1 MSSND
6 PYIRQIQLSIQYIAL
21 TFGFPI
27 LILGIIGNI
36 LNIIVFLHK
45 ASYKHN
51 ASSFY
56 MLVKSFFDLNVLVIS
71 LAGDIIIDGFHANA
85 LTSENWCKFR
95 VPLVYINSLCSS
107 SCLCLQAIDSYMC
120 SSRNATIRQYS
131 TIKKARYLIVG
142 FLFVWICNECPY
154 YFMKSANIIPNL
166 TCQTSNTIY
175 RTYRSYFTI
184 LVLNIIVPVTIITL
198 FGYLTYKNMHTL
210 NTDGQYRLSTLTKQ
224 TIRMAL
230 YEIIIVLLFKCP
242 FGIAQIYLVSTANIV
257 KDVYRQTQEQFI
269 TLFFYFYVYNA
280 NAVPFFCYFA
290 ASKSFRKQVIDT
302 IKRIRFNQRTN
313 LVFPLGDTCGGFI
326 RKDDWDISGNDL
338 LSSPV
343 QVTDYASCCTK
354 CQTTSGCKAFA
365 YSPTTKDCWP
375 KTSTGGGGKPE
386 GNRISGY
393 SSNMCGGFIRKD
405 DWDIPGNDLL
415 PSSVQVS
422 DYAGCCV
429 KCQTTSGCKAFAY
442 SPPTKECWLKTST
455 GNGGFSRSDRISG
468 IDGEIVG
475 ATWQEHWF
483 EHNQLLTRV
492 YYDDDL
498 ALYYDGDVARSTV
511 PYVSKYLSDAWR
523 YVKRNYGNFGPEE
536 RLYAIFHTGRY
547 SGGHPSYYYSASHDF
562 KNVIDQGAGPWFEQ
576 LGSMDIPTHEIF
588 HIVEMASFNTQGSPG
603 FGNPPNGLGLTA
615 EAERAKSL
623 SMANSDNFP
632 RPNTYWFRDWLYPWY
647 IQGQETKVLVNYFKL
662 VAQYFPKYTGT
673 NQYARSM
680 NWGEFIHFSS
690 GAAGIN
696 MKNQATI
703 AFGWTSEM
711 DNQFNKARSDFAAI
725 IYT

>member
-56 MLVKSFFDLNVLVIS
+56 MLVKSFFDLNVLIIS

-95 VPLVYINSLCSS
+95 VPLAYINSLCSS

-184 LVLNIIVPVTIITL
+184 LVLNIIVPITIISL

-230 YEIIIVLLFKCP
+230 YETIIVLLFKCP

-257 KDVYRQTQEQFI
+257 KDVYRQTKEQFI

-313 LVFPLGDTCGGFI
+313 LIFPLGQS
-326 RKDDWDISGNDL
+326 ISV
-338 LSSPV
+338 PR
-343 QVTDYASCCTK
+343 QQ
-354 CQTTSGCKAFA
+354 QTVHA
-365 YSPTTKDCWP
+365 
-375 KTSTGGGGKPE
+375 
-386 GNRISGY
+386 
-393 SSNMCGGFIRKD
+393 
-405 DWDIPGNDLL
+405 
-415 PSSVQVS
+415 
-422 DYAGCCV
+422 
-429 KCQTTSGCKAFAY
+429 
-442 SPPTKECWLKTST
+442 
-455 GNGGFSRSDRISG
+455 
-468 IDGEIVG
+468 
-475 ATWQEHWF
+475 
-483 EHNQLLTRV
+483 
-492 YYDDDL
+492 
-498 ALYYDGDVARSTV
+498 
-511 PYVSKYLSDAWR
+511 
-523 YVKRNYGNFGPEE
+523 
-536 RLYAIFHTGRY
+536 
-547 SGGHPSYYYSASHDF
+547 
-562 KNVIDQGAGPWFEQ
+562 
-576 LGSMDIPTHEIF
+576 
-588 HIVEMASFNTQGSPG
+588 
-603 FGNPPNGLGLTA
+603 
-615 EAERAKSL
+615 
-623 SMANSDNFP
+623 
-632 RPNTYWFRDWLYPWY
+632 
-647 IQGQETKVLVNYFKL
+647 
-662 VAQYFPKYTGT
+662 
-673 NQYARSM
+673 
-680 NWGEFIHFSS
+680 
-690 GAAGIN
+690 
-696 MKNQATI
+696 
-703 AFGWTSEM
+703 
-711 DNQFNKARSDFAAI
+711 
-725 IYT
+725 